1 MLPSTGYFKAINCP
15 FYESGACDRP
25 YCHFKHAKREDV
37 GITTEATETVE
48 NRSTGQAEE
57 SKTATVGTSESDVLQ
72 QLVTEAVKKVLANR
86 TVTDVDNKFSCQN
99 VVSQVVEGLKPT
111 LTSGSSSTV
120 NNVTTNIV
128 EESTNTPASV
138 NMQPCVYNPTPIAEL
153 KKRHIPIVSYMPT
166 RKSTV
171 AVKRKSSPDGAKPWL
186 NIGNESAEPQSVEI
200 KYKPSVITPETRD
213 TMQSY
218 IPTCKSESTL
228 LNSCK
233 DGSSSEYLL
242 KLRETYYPKSKK
254 KREEYVP
261 KKVKTPLKTADGLNE
276 STLDNFGTNPNMID
290 EVLIHSK
297 STSDIESSKLSQD
310 SPMDIEPKF
319 SDDEEEDSKS
329 HDDISKISTTAIEF
343 RTLEQNKSYSSAKKS
358 DCLNNIQDVH
368 FPKTIKSNE
377 CVNKEN
383 YNEKILTHSNTLKQ
397 EVFPSE
403 ESSKSLQCEERN
415 VSKIDSNKNS
425 VESVKEYK
433 NKDKNKDKSHS
444 TSHKKYKDKHESSR
458 KSHSSYSKS
467 KSKNH
472 LRHRSKESKDKKH
485 DKDRSRY
492 KHQEKDRDKERNES
506 KHKSKS
512 DRKDNYRSE
521 KRHKY
526 SKSSSKEHSK
536 NKSDRNDKHSKSSRK
551 SDEKYM
557 ESKQKKTSN
566 SLKNVQLNSM
576 GDGDEEYNDHY
587 NSIIDDIDVTFSTSD
602 SDHDVQ
608 EECLKIFQ
616 EYQVPERS
624 KAAELSKESSMQ
636 QEKEKEQTEEVGK
649 KRVAHPSAAT
659 CVTRQI
665 GVNQQP
671 RKLISAQQK
680 MYERWRLMRDA
691 IAEKTI
697 STSSSRNYPEVI
709 GTASNSELKLNG
721 NGRVRIAH
729 VPYAKSLAI
738 EKKKVIENVGKSVE
752 SKTMD
757 NSKTAAQTAKSGVR
771 IAHVP
776 QVVPQ
781 LIRPEPLQVATQ
793 KFPLNVR
800 QYYVNMMHDIC
811 VLIYTNAEDA
821 AQRAVKEEY
830 ACHERCKAL
839 AVYKNSCMLAT
850 HRLRKE
856 TDQNSSA
863 DNNTVTIPGSS
874 TVSHEAV
881 LAGKAKGSW
890 SVLKTKR
897 SVMEFRGPALYGML
911 KKWIMTE
918 QQLRDNSF
926 PRPHPDGQKGRAK
939 VYVTNSRNVPS
950 KVPNERI
957 CSRCGQTYMVDKQ
970 GFAVQPQNCIYHWG
984 RKFTIRGE
992 GKYSCCQQYGSAT
1005 GCCDAKT
1012 HVWDYTDYE
1021 NLRGYVKT
1029 LPKDALIEEQGVY
1042 ALDCEMCYTTQGL
1055 ELTRI
1060 TVIDEDCNV
1069 VYETLVNP
1077 QNPIIDYNTRFSG
1090 ITEENMKDVTTTLL
1104 DVQATLLTMFSNKT
1118 ILVGHSLESD
1128 FKALRLLHD
1137 TVVDTSVMFPHKN
1150 GYPQKR
1156 ALKNLC
1162 SEYLRKLIQ
1171 NDVGGHDSKED
1182 AIACMELILWKAKE
1196 EAKLQ

>member
-200 KYKPSVITPETRD
+200 KYKPSVITSEARD

-297 STSDIESSKLSQD
+297 STSDVESSKLSQD

-319 SDDEEEDSKS
+319 SDDEEEDSKG

-358 DCLNNIQDVH
+358 DCLNNIQDMH

-425 VESVKEYK
+425 VDSVKEYK

-444 TSHKKYKDKHESSR
+444 TSHKKYKDKHESSK

-472 LRHRSKESKDKKH
+472 LRHRSKESKDKKR

-551 SDEKYM
+551 SDEKYV

-566 SLKNVQLNSM
+566 SLKSVQLNSM
-576 GDGDEEYNDHY
+576 DDGDEEYNDHY
-587 NSIIDDIDVTFSTSD
+587 NSIIDNIDVTFSTSD

-863 DNNTVTIPGSS
+863 DNNTVTIPSSS

-881 LAGKAKGSW
+881 LTGKAKGSW

-918 QQLRDNSF
+918 QQLRDNGF

-939 VYVTNSRNVPS
+939 VYVTNSRNVLS

-1104 DVQATLLTMFSNKT
+1104 DVQATLLTMFSDKT